1 MVEYLSS
8 VSLADLMKQQEGR
21 VVMQDMRTPKMK
33 TEMPHKVSKP
43 AVDPVKKEPEAKKPL
58 ANSVF
63 TFAQQIN

>member
-8 VSLADLMKQQEGR
+8 VSLADLVKQQEGR
-21 VVMQDMRTPKMK
+21 AHVHGVR
-33 TEMPHKVSKP
+33 ESKIKIEAP
-43 AVDPVKKEPEAKKPL
+43 RSSKQSAANTKKEVEAKKKPL

>member
-8 VSLADLMKQQEGR
+8 VSLADLVKQQEGS
-21 VVMQDMRTPKMK
+21 VMIHDMR
-33 TEMPHKVSKP
+33 ESKP
-43 AVDPVKKEPEAKKPL
+43 KSDAQKPSKTVSAVSKKEPETKKPL

>member
-8 VSLADLMKQQEGR
+8 VSLADLAKQQEGR
-21 VVMQDMRTPKMK
+21 AHSHEVRET
-33 TEMPHKVSKP
+33 KVKAEIQKVGKP
-43 AVDPVKKEPEAKKPL
+43 ALDKADSEVKKKPL